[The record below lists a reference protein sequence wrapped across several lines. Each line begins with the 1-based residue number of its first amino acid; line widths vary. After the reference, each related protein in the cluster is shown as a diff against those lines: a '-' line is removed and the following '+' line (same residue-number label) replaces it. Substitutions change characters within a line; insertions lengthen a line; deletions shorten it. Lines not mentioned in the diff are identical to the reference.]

1 MFKRFGLILACVLGL
16 QGPAIS
22 AEDPK
27 AINWDDLVPPITTK
41 IENPFDKLDPA
52 VLDRLGFVYRSR
64 EDVRMGLLKEDSDDF
79 KRAMEV
85 ERELMDS
92 GVDVKGLFLAAENM
106 EKEAKRRGSEMNKD
120 LDGKVIRMPGYALP
134 LEQSKDGVTEFLLV
148 PYVGACIHTPPPP
161 ANQIVYVKLSKAY
174 KVTSLYEPVWIT
186 GRIAIEA
193 SSRTLS
199 FVDGA
204 APVATGYRMDGVL
217 IEPYKTN

>member
-1 MFKRFGLILACVLGL
+1 MFKRLGLALACVVGL
-16 QGPAIS
+16 QGHALS

-27 AINWDDLVPPITTK
+27 GINWDDLVPPITNE
-41 IENPFDKLDPA
+41 IENPFDKLDPE

-64 EDVRMGLLKEDSDDF
+64 EDLRLGLLEEDSEDY
-79 KRAMEV
+79 KRSLEV
-85 ERELMDS
+85 ERELIDS

-106 EKEAKRRGSEMNKD
+106 EKEAKRRGSVMNKD
-120 LDGKVIRMPGYALP
+120 LDGAIVRMPGYALP

-174 KVTSLYEPVWIT
+174 KVTNLYEPVWIT
-186 GRIAIEA
+186 GRMAIEA
-193 SSRTLS
+193 ASRTLS

-204 APVATGYRMDGVL
+204 APIATGYRMEGIL